1 MKIARHKYVG
11 LQKRKARAGYM
22 FILPFIIGFLVFM
35 VKPLFQSLYM
45 SFCTVELG
53 AGSFKQTFNGLTN
66 YRFAFMVDPE
76 YNRLVVEEISRMMV
90 YSLAIIVFSFFVA
103 LILNQKFHGRA
114 FVRAIFFLPVI
125 LSSGVIL
132 GLEENN
138 QLMAAIAQTIEQGTS
153 GISITAALESI
164 LRTAGVGTR
173 AYETLFE
180 VIDNIYDVA
189 IASGIQIIIFLSGL
203 QSVSSNMYEA
213 ADIEGCTKWESLWK
227 ITFPMVS
234 SLFLVNWIYTVVD
247 FCMRS
252 DNSVIKKI
260 QTVMIDQQQYG
271 NASAMSWIY
280 FVIVLA
286 FVGVTSM
293 LISKRV
299 YYYD

>member
-114 FVRAIFFLPVI
+114 FVRAIFFLPVHI
-125 LSSGVIL
+125 C
-132 GLEENN
+132 
-138 QLMAAIAQTIEQGTS
+138 APA
-153 GISITAALESI
+153 
-164 LRTAGVGTR
+164 
-173 AYETLFE
+173 
-180 VIDNIYDVA
+180 
-189 IASGIQIIIFLSGL
+189 
-203 QSVSSNMYEA
+203 
-213 ADIEGCTKWESLWK
+213 
-227 ITFPMVS
+227 
-234 SLFLVNWIYTVVD
+234 
-247 FCMRS
+247 
-252 DNSVIKKI
+252 
-260 QTVMIDQQQYG
+260 
-271 NASAMSWIY
+271 
-280 FVIVLA
+280 
-286 FVGVTSM
+286 
-293 LISKRV
+293 
-299 YYYD
+299 